1 LTEPLPLFEKARR
14 VVEAALSSKA
24 EAVVALDVRELS
36 SITETFVLATGT
48 SDRHL
53 RSIVDAIRDAA
64 IELGEKPLGVEGYT
78 EGRWVLIDLNDV
90 IVHVF
95 LPDVREHYQLERL
108 WSDAPVLH
116 FEGMASRSATR

>member
-1 LTEPLPLFEKARR
+1 M
-14 VVEAALSSKA
+14 VEAALSSKA
-24 EAVVALDVRELS
+24 QDVLALDVRELS
-36 SITETFVLATGT
+36 SVTETFILATGT

-53 RSIVDAIRDAA
+53 RSIVDAICEAA
-64 IELGEKPLGVEGYT
+64 VELGEKPLGIEGYT

-116 FEGMASRSATR
+116 FGGAEPQSATR

>member
-1 LTEPLPLFEKARR
+1 

-53 RSIVDAIRDAA
+53 RSIVDAIRETATA
-64 IELGEKPLGVEGYT
+64 LGEPPLGVEGYT

-108 WSDAPVLH
+108 WNDAPALH